1 MGTHP
6 IFESDFDCLTDKLKW
21 VKERKPVTNTNFSS
35 TTKKR
40 EPFWVVLED
49 HGLKS
54 LCSISLTSH
63 SRDTREIFAAGTFSS
78 SMRGPTSGIMVLHFN
93 PLVWSQFARVSMFW
107 GDVIT
112 STCLPILTSVQKSNN
127 PSSSKCL
134 SISASCSSFTST
146 LSTW

>member
-63 SRDTREIFAAGTFSS
+63 SLQAYSLPQFNSCRVNYQMISQNSILDSTF
-78 SMRGPTSGIMVLHFN
+78 
-93 PLVWSQFARVSMFW
+93 Q
-107 GDVIT
+107 D
-112 STCLPILTSVQKSNN
+112 
-127 PSSSKCL
+127 
-134 SISASCSSFTST
+134 FTT
-146 LSTW
+146 FPNLIC